1 MKTQHQELRP
11 RFLFLPPNPNGAD
24 DTKMPAVCCVLCPRL
39 CVDDD
44 AKKGKEVFV
53 KNVVLVWPL
62 LQLASCK
69 VLLPH
74 ILASSFGTIL
84 EPEEQVLGCGSG
96 RGAVCVCVCG
106 RGGVWRARMMVQT
119 PVVRRVTAE
128 ATVP

>member
-1 MKTQHQELRP
+1 MEDEDATSRAS
-11 RFLFLPPNPNGAD
+11 PPVFIPTPEPERGAD

-53 KNVVLVWPL
+53 KKCSVALV
-62 LQLASCK
+62 ATCK
-69 VLLPH
+69 VPLPH
-74 ILASSFGTIL
+74 ILASSFGAIL
-84 EPEEQVLGCGSG
+84 EPEEQVLGCGNG